1 MKIKLPNRDGAD
13 LYLEKIED
21 LENNLSKWSLKVD
34 KKHDYCLHYL
44 RVIGKYPDE
53 IEAIDPSG
61 GPYMSVGELIQATD
75 NEIYRIKE
83 IKQNLVILIL
93 EKVNGNNK

>member
-1 MKIKLPNRDGAD
+1 MKIKLPNRDGAN

-44 RVIGKYPDE
+44 RVIGKSLDE

-61 GPYMSVGELIQATD
+61 GPFMSINSLLEGE
-75 NEIYRIKE
+75 
-83 IKQNLVILIL
+83 
-93 EKVNGNNK
+93 NNKVYKIISIKPNIVIFILKEV